1 MAESDPDIKTECEYT
16 VGDDDVSVV
25 VTIGN
30 GNDGL
35 TKVFLGGDEI
45 NAVPGHPDRWEL
57 GPGGDLQDRT
67 LEIDSI
73 VNPLTSKKI
82 IVTAAFTGGPAD
94 GKCVAK
100 GTATS
105 DDPVGVQLLIDFV

>member
-16 VGDDDVSVV
+16 VADEDVSLV

-35 TKVFLGGDEI
+35 TTVFLGGEEI
-45 NAVPGHPDRWEL
+45 DPVPGDANQWAL

-73 VNPLTSKKI
+73 VNVVTSKKI
-82 IVTAAFTGGPAD
+82 VVTAVLSGGAAR
-94 GKCVAK
+94 GKCTAA
-100 GTATS
+100 GTVTT
-105 DDPVGVQLLIDFV
+105 